1 MLIPQQENLGAKIAL
16 THPAVF
22 FICRRVLLPLF
33 SLFPLVHG
41 HIREVSKAKRMYKMS
56 PKHPNSQTLTGYV
69 DRLVAIN
76 VNPVTIDKKWGFEH
90 IETPMY

>member
-1 MLIPQQENLGAKIAL
+1 LEKAIEIINSSEYKPTMKAKLIDYI
-16 THPAVF
+16 V
-22 FICRRVLLPLF
+22 
-33 SLFPLVHG
+33 
-41 HIREVSKAKRMYKMS
+41 EVSKAKRMYKMS
-56 PKHPNSQTLTGYV
+56 PNHPNSQTLKRYV